1 MLQYKLLKKFTG
13 CLVIGCN
20 TLVPF
25 KEDAPFFRS
34 YFYPLTKCALC
45 TCPWRMVLILCI
57 PRGND
62 QSLSPSYDSFDDGDG
77 SVVEELTSGDDD
89 NGAGGGMM
97 EATGLLFQSFS
108 LTPRVE

>member
-1 MLQYKLLKKFTG
+1 M
-13 CLVIGCN
+13 
-20 TLVPF
+20 LVPF

-45 TCPWRMVLILCI
+45 TTCPWRMALILCI
-57 PRGND
+57 PRGNN

-97 EATGLLFQSFS
+97 EATGLLFQSFC

>member
-1 MLQYKLLKKFTG
+1 MYTFSESLISSDKL
-13 CLVIGCN
+13 CLN
-20 TLVPF
+20 
-25 KEDAPFFRS
+25 
-34 YFYPLTKCALC
+34 LC

-97 EATGLLFQSFS
+97 EATGLLFQSFC